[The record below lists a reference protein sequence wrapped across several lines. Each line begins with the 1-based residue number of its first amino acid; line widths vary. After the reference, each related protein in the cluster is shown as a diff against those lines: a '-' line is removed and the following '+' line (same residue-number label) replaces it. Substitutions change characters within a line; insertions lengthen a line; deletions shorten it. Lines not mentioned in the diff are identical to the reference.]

1 MSDID
6 PTELERVI
14 RKIKHC
20 LALSTSSNEH
30 EAATAMRQ
38 AQALMA
44 KYRLTE
50 TQVNLSDV
58 GLTKAE
64 VAKVRREQWEVMLGA
79 VVAKVFDC
87 ESLTQIAWCDKAK
100 NRVQRTVFVGV
111 SPAPEIAKYAYDTLH
126 RQCLTARKVHVTRIN
141 SGELPTL
148 KSSASTKTRGNHFAL
163 YWVGQVSEK
172 IQSLVP
178 TGDDTPAQTESET
191 RALVAIKGK
200 NQALI
205 DAYLNNLTD
214 GKGPTAGKSRRKVN
228 VHPIDAHFGAEAGR
242 KAQVSHGVGTTG
254 EQLAAIGQAP
264 MGTQGSFL

>member
-58 GLTKAE
+58 GMSRSEKAK
-64 VAKVRREQWEVMLGA
+64 AKREQWEALLSA
-79 VVAKVFDC
+79 VVGEVFDC
-87 ESLTQIAWCDKAK
+87 TALTNVMWHEQKLC
-100 NRVQRTVFVGV
+100 RVEVAVFIGV
-111 SPAPEIAKYAYDTLH
+111 APAPEIARYAYDTLH
-126 RQCLTARKVHVTRIN
+126 RQCVAARKAYVEKINRKEIPATGVT
-141 SGELPTL
+141 
-148 KSSASTKTRGNHFAL
+148 AQTRGNHFAV
-163 YWVGQVSEK
+163 YWVKQVDQK
-172 IQSLVP
+172 LQALVP
-178 TGDDTPAQTESET
+178 TGEDDPAQAESNT
-191 RALVAIKGK
+191 RALIAIKSK
-200 NQALI
+200 NDELIQAYI
-205 DAYLNNLTD
+205 NNLTA
-214 GKGPTAGKSRRKVN
+214 GKGPTEGRTPRRMK
-228 VHPIDAHFGAEAGR
+228 ISGLDALHGAEAGR

-254 EQLAAIGQAP
+254 EQAVAIGRAP
-264 MGTQGSFL
+264 VGTQGSFL